1 MLPTRSFLGILF
13 AGGKEMDQIKTGKF
27 IAQRRKEKGIT
38 QFQLAEAL
46 GVTDRAVSKW
56 ETGRSLPDSSIMLP
70 LCDLLEITVT
80 DLLKG
85 EKVSVEN
92 YNKETEKEILELV
105 KQKKYADRMLLR
117 VEILIGVICTVI
129 LLAAAV
135 IASYINAEEWLRVV
149 IVLAGLAPFLVALPV
164 MLKIEQKAGY
174 YECPHCGHKY
184 VPSFK
189 SVNLAPHLCRTR
201 HMRCP
206 KCNKKGWQKK
216 VISKD

>member
-1 MLPTRSFLGILF
+1 
-13 AGGKEMDQIKTGKF
+13 MDQIKTGKF
-27 IAQRRKEKGIT
+27 IAKRRKEKGLT

-46 GVTDRAVSKW
+46 CVTDRAVSKW
-56 ETGRSLPDSSIMLP
+56 ETGRSLPDSSIMLA

-80 DLLKG
+80 ELLKG
-85 EKVSVEN
+85 EKVLMEN
-92 YNKETEKEILELV
+92 YNKEAEKEILELV
-105 KQKKYADRMLLR
+105 KQKEYADKMLLR
-117 VEILIGVICTVI
+117 VEIAIGVVCTI
-129 LLAAAV
+129 FFLAATV
-135 IASYINAEEWLRVV
+135 IASFINAEEWLRVV
-149 IVLAGLAPFLVALPV
+149 IILAGLVPFLAALPL

-189 SVNLAPHLCRTR
+189 SVNLAPHLLRTR